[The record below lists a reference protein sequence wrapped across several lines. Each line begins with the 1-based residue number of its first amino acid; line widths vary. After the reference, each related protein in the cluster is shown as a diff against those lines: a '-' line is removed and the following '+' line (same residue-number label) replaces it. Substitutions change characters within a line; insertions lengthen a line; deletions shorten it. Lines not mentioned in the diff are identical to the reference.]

1 MYKTTVVKNLS
12 NMDNTI
18 VRAKAGTGKSTYNYH
33 VADELFHKTG
43 KHSLI
48 LTFSRL
54 LKTRGRDQVLEKDY
68 ITVHSFHSSV
78 CHLFGVICYKSDH
91 FSKFLQ
97 SSPKPIVDL
106 KSIGLLI
113 IDEVQDLNEDLDKY
127 ISILR
132 SYLPKDHK
140 MLLTGDTFQNVFSSL
155 QNSSTKWIDDPEK
168 YFGMKFQEVDLSESY
183 RVPPNVSNFI
193 NQYIN
198 PNAIKL
204 HYPNSWNDSISRAWG
219 NGIRSH
225 ISTHIHQ
232 DPVDFHRFRF
242 YKDKLPS
249 SVIDIVKDYIRKFG
263 SSSILVV
270 VRSCK
275 FGPNHPVGQLINMCP
290 EAKWIVLT
298 PDIGEDGDTLHNKA
312 IVGTTFKLKG
322 YEAKCVLFCG
332 LDSSLERDDPLLAFA
347 LAYVGCSRPNRKLI
361 ILSDSKYDLFF
372 TMRTAVTEIKQNV
385 QIRINIADLVT
396 YNTFDPVWDILDTE
410 IIQQETEIELPTQIY
425 INKLCEPLG
434 SIYEVSIRKAL
445 LHELG
450 QNAHPDWVV
459 LVRNTIKE
467 ITELSHV
474 KRQLP
479 NVESWI
485 DSEALENVLNG
496 CLELLDDSIEFEPN
510 RFIEIK
516 NQTTCLYGI
525 VYLFLDD
532 STLINVHFSK
542 EFNYTQGQE
551 LLLLKEAL
559 LLTPE
564 CRGMDL
570 KTIIINPIAGESRLI
585 KPKPGLLE
593 AMLKRKRI
601 I

>member
-1 MYKTTVVKNLS
+1 MNNTVC
-12 NMDNTI
+12 
-18 VRAKAGTGKSTYNYH
+18 RAKAGVGKSTFAYH
-33 VADELFHKTG
+33 LADQLYEQTG

-54 LKTRGRDQVLEKDY
+54 LKNRGREQVSEKPY

-78 CHLFGVICYKSDH
+78 CHLFGFTCYKSDH
-91 FSKFLQ
+91 FCKFLQ
-97 SSPKPIVDL
+97 SSTKPIIDL
-106 KSIGLLI
+106 TPLGLLI
-113 IDEVQDLNEDLDKY
+113 IDEVQDLNEDLAKY

-132 SYLPKDHK
+132 SYLPKDHN
-140 MLLTGDTFQNVFSSL
+140 MLILGDKFQNVFSSL
-155 QNSSTKWIDDPEK
+155 QNSSTRWIDNPEQ
-168 YFGMKFQEVDLSESY
+168 YFSLKFQEVNLNESY
-183 RVPPNVSNFI
+183 RVPPNVSKFI

-198 PNAIKL
+198 PNFIKL
-204 HYPNSWNDSISRAWG
+204 HYPNSWDDSISRTWG
-219 NGIRSH
+219 EGIKSH
-225 ISTHIHQ
+225 LSTHVHQ

-242 YKDKLPS
+242 YKDKLPP
-249 SVIDIVKDYIRKFG
+249 SVIDVVKDYIRRFG

-275 FGPNHPVGQLINMCP
+275 FGINHPIGQLINMCP

-298 PDIGEDGDTLHNKA
+298 PDIGEDGDTLHNKS
-312 IVGTTFKLKG
+312 IVGSVFKLKG
-322 YEAKCVLFCG
+322 YEAKCVIFCG
-332 LDSSLERDDPLLAFA
+332 LDSSLERDDPLLSFA
-347 LAYVGCSRPNRKLI
+347 QAYVGCSRPQMKLI

-372 TMRTAVTEIKQNV
+372 TMRTSVMDIKPNV
-385 QIRINIADLVT
+385 QLRINIADLVT
-396 YNTFDPVWDILDTE
+396 YNTFDPNWDILETE
-410 IIQQETEIELPTQIY
+410 IIQKETEIELPTQIY

-434 SIYEVSIRKAL
+434 SIYEVAIKKAL

-450 QNAHPDWVV
+450 QDEHPKWEV
-459 LVRNTIKE
+459 LVRDSIKE
-467 ITELSHV
+467 ISELSHV

-479 NVESWI
+479 HLESWI
-485 DSEALENVLNG
+485 DCEALENVLQG
-496 CLELLDDSIEFEPN
+496 CLQLLPNSQEFEPK

-516 NQTTCLYGI
+516 NQTTSLHGI

-559 LLTPE
+559 RLTP
-564 CRGMDL
+564 GYSSMDF
-570 KTIIINPIAGESRLI
+570 KTMILNPIAGELRLV
-585 KPKPGLLE
+585 KPKSGLLG
-593 AMLKRKRI
+593 ATLKRKRI